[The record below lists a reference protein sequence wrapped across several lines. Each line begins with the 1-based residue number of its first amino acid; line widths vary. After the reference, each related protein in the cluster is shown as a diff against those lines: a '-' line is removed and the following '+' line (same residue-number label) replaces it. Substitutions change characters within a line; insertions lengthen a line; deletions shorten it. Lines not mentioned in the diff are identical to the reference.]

1 MAGVKNAVRYLNSG
15 PLRPVLRVRKV
26 KVALVD
32 ALGNLVRFILTPYQ
46 RNDIMGV
53 APRIDGLAFDALLAD
68 KAFDADR
75 LCPDIAKRGA
85 QGVILRRKHRKI
97 HIGHD
102 GEIHK
107 WRHLIENDFAKIK
120 EFRGIATR
128 CDKTGFCFRANIN
141 LAAALIDC
149 WSMSTG
155 IRYCQKIQARH
166 V

>member
-1 MAGVKNAVRYLNSG
+1 
-15 PLRPVLRVRKV
+15 
-26 KVALVD
+26 
-32 ALGNLVRFILTPYQ
+32 
-46 RNDIMGV
+46 MGV

-68 KAFDADR
+68 KAFDGDCLRA
-75 LCPDIAKRGA
+75 DIAKLGA
-85 QGVILRRKHRKI
+85 QAVTSRRKHRKI
-97 HIGHD
+97 HIDHD